1 MATVVRGFPD
11 LRAAELGAGVAKFLE
26 AKKEKRK
33 QKLMQEMMIE
43 ISNSSDEAEAAA
55 IFGDPKFGLVVSDT
69 ESFSTMVQHLN
80 NVPLGTDSIAAYD
93 RDGNK
98 ILVPFRKGTDP
109 MQALIDSEA
118 TLERDRSFA
127 LINPNDREGIPISIP
142 GRFANAREAF
152 ASLPEGSV
160 SEEMQAVD
168 IEQATKS
175 LQFAAASIGARQ
187 REDELLLGKR
197 RLELAENDPLTAGGD
212 IIKDYADGRYGPVGS
227 LEAIKLRDDMLRA
240 LTSVVGRTGEDAA
253 EETKVPLAEEGA
265 AIQAM
270 SRGGR
275 QLIEEALKN
284 PDMLTF
290 VGGVPA
296 FFNAIEAELESVGRL
311 FGIPTKPIEDYDF
324 GSFSGARRS
333 FKSML
338 LSFGVLFAASEGQ
351 RGRALSNEEFTRFL
365 KAVGKNI
372 NDAEVF
378 AQNLMGL
385 MAFKQDNFDSK
396 HRSLQN
402 GLSWEQASG
411 QKWIRFDPNKEDRD
425 EATRVSIEQQWNIK
439 LRRPPNR

>member
-1 MATVVRGFPD
+1 MATVVRAFPD
-11 LRAAELGAGVAKFLE
+11 TRAAELGAAVGGYLE
-26 AKKEKRK
+26 RKKEQRT
-33 QKLMQEMMIE
+33 QRLLQELMGE
-43 ISNSSDEAEAAA
+43 ISNASDEATAAA
-55 IFGDPKFGLVVSDT
+55 TFADPKYGDVVGNPET
-69 ESFSTMVQHLN
+69 FSVAIQHLN

-93 RDGNK
+93 TDGNK
-98 ILVPFRKGTDP
+98 ILVPFQKGTDP
-109 MQALIDSEA
+109 MQALIESEA
-118 TLERDRSFA
+118 TLERDRAFA
-127 LINPNDREGIPISIP
+127 LINPDDPEGIPISIP
-142 GRFANAREAF
+142 GRFSNARDAF
-152 ASLPEGSV
+152 NSLPEGSV

-175 LQFAAASIGARQ
+175 LQFAAASISARQ
-187 REDELLLGKR
+187 REDELTLGKQ
-197 RLELAENDPLTAGGD
+197 RLQQAKDDPLTAGGD

-227 LEAIKLRDDMLRA
+227 LEAIKLRDDMLAA
-240 LTSVVGRTGEDAA
+240 LTSVVGRTIEDAA

-275 QLIEEALKN
+275 QLIEEALRN

-296 FFNAIEAELESVGRL
+296 FFNAVGAELESVGRL
-311 FGIPTKPIEDYDF
+311 FGIATKPIEDYDF
-324 GSFSGARRS
+324 GGFSGARRS

-365 KAVGKNI
+365 GAVGKNI
-372 NDAEVF
+372 NDPEVF

-411 QKWIRFDPNKEDRD
+411 QKWIRFDPNKEERD
-425 EATRVSIEQQWNIK
+425 EATRTGIEGTYKINI
-439 LRRPPNR
+439 RRPPNR